1 MKKINVVLYALLSLN
16 SLVFSDYIIEDFT
29 TSPDPWGSAKW
40 DTETSL
46 NGLSASNP
54 YLLVDAIGLAPKR
67 GVILRTN
74 DSSWTGDY
82 ISRGITGIA
91 FDVRNMSDQDSLRL
105 RVAIGDTQNPM
116 SGTWFVSSN
125 FANIQPS
132 SDWSSVFLP
141 INENDLSKA
150 SSAMSNGSPGPQNF
164 NQVMSNVFALR
175 IISQG
180 ASGNA
185 ICEDYIGDT
194 LIDNIQLIPEPNTV
208 GLTVLAGLIL
218 IMIKNQKSVLT

>member
-40 DTETSL
+40 DIETSL
-46 NGLSASNP
+46 DGLSASNP

-74 DSSWTGDY
+74 DPSWTGDY
-82 ISRGITGIA
+82 ISREVTGIA

-105 RVAIGDTQNPM
+105 RVEIGDTQNPM

-132 SDWSSVFLP
+132 SHWSSVFLP
-141 INENDLSKA
+141 INENDLS
-150 SSAMSNGSPGPQNF
+150 
-164 NQVMSNVFALR
+164 
-175 IISQG
+175 
-180 ASGNA
+180 
-185 ICEDYIGDT
+185 
-194 LIDNIQLIPEPNTV
+194 
-208 GLTVLAGLIL
+208 
-218 IMIKNQKSVLT
+218 